1 MEPNVS
7 ILKHFNWTCKLCF
20 CSYSGE
26 NTEIL
31 LNHINECSHSTVT
44 CSNGQCGHRAERRF
58 MKDHS
63 AICSLA
69 IISCSNDRC
78 KVTTYRKE
86 MFSHKKTCPFKIV
99 ICENKFIGCD
109 KSIELMNLEK
119 HRKTCRFYCC
129 AICNEYL
136 LFGEQDGHIC
146 TLETIESPYPNK
158 KESLR
163 MPDKR
168 HHEHPTVNL
177 KCKFCE
183 YRNVCRSEVCLHMTT
198 CKNNQRKCL
207 LCGEKVLLTAWG
219 EHRLSDCNTK
229 VRCTDCKLYIE
240 K

>member
-1 MEPNVS
+1 MTLKEKTTSNMEPNVS
-7 ILKHFNWTCKLCF
+7 ILNHFNWTCKGCF
-20 CSYSGE
+20 CSY
-26 NTEIL
+26 NEIL
-31 LNHINECSHSTVT
+31 LNHIKECSHSTVT
-44 CSNGQCGHRAERRF
+44 CS
-58 MKDHS
+58 
-63 AICSLA
+63 
-69 IISCSNDRC
+69 IISCPNVRC

-86 MFSHKKTCPFKIV
+86 MFSHVETCPFRIV
-99 ICENKFIGCD
+99 PCENNFIGCD
-109 KSIELMNLEK
+109 QSIEFMNIEK

-146 TLETIESPYPNK
+146 TLETIESPYSNK
-158 KESLR
+158 KESLQ
-163 MPDKR
+163 MPDKWHR
-168 HHEHPTVNL
+168 EHPTVNL

-219 EHRLSDCNTK
+219 EHRLSDCNTR
-229 VRCTDCKLYIE
+229 VRCTDCELYIE